1 MWRYFM
7 EVMVTLAAIGIV
19 IAGVVVM
26 LLGLST
32 NEYGDS
38 LVAWGVGGGI
48 LIIVIGFTVIGTT
61 GMIVEGVGYLKII
74 AGATQNG
81 QIQFVANPNMQNVN
95 YNGMQQN
102 ANPNMQNANYNGMQ
116 QNANPNMQNENYSG
130 MQQNAYT
137 QVCGQVFQQSAV
149 NTDKEVSNEDGLEIL
164 KEAADSATATKEGW
178 TCSECGEKNRTN
190 YLYCK
195 YCGTHK

>member
-1 MWRYFM
+1 M
-7 EVMVTLAAIGIV
+7 
-19 IAGVVVM
+19 
-26 LLGLST
+26 
-32 NEYGDS
+32 
-38 LVAWGVGGGI
+38 AWGVGGGI

-74 AGATQNG
+74 AEATKNG
-81 QIQFVANPNMQNVN
+81 QIQFVANPNMQNV
-95 YNGMQQN
+95 
-102 ANPNMQNANYNGMQ
+102 NYNGMQ

-149 NTDKEVSNEDGLEIL
+149 NTDKEVSNEDWLEIL
-164 KEAADSATATKEGW
+164 KEDADSATARKVGW

>member
-1 MWRYFM
+1 MWKDFM
-7 EVMVTLAAIGIV
+7 EVMVTLVAAVIV
-19 IAGVVVM
+19 IVGFVTM
-26 LLGLST
+26 LVISSDNVGF
-32 NEYGDS
+32 GF
-38 LVAWGVGGGI
+38 LVGI

-74 AGATQNG
+74 AEATKNG
-81 QIQFVANPNMQNVN
+81 QIQFV
-95 YNGMQQN
+95 
-102 ANPNMQNANYNGMQ
+102 
-116 QNANPNMQNENYSG
+116 ANPNMQNENYSG

-149 NTDKEVSNEDGLEIL
+149 NTDKEVSNEDWLEIL
-164 KEAADSATATKEGW
+164 KEDADSTTARKVGW

>member
-1 MWRYFM
+1 MWKDFM
-7 EVMVTLAAIGIV
+7 EVMVTLVAAVIV
-19 IAGVVVM
+19 IVGFVTM
-26 LLGLST
+26 LVISSDNVGF
-32 NEYGDS
+32 GF
-38 LVAWGVGGGI
+38 LVGI

-74 AGATQNG
+74 AEATKNG
-81 QIQFVANPNMQNVN
+81 QIQFVANPNMQNV
-95 YNGMQQN
+95 
-102 ANPNMQNANYNGMQ
+102 NYNGMQ

-149 NTDKEVSNEDGLEIL
+149 NTDKEVSNEDWLEIL
-164 KEAADSATATKEGW
+164 KEDADSATARKVGW